1 MWLISPAKVNLFL
14 QVLSKRPDNY
24 HEIYTLFQKIT
35 LFDEIEL
42 KVKQREFTLK
52 FESEEEIPLERN
64 LIYKAWRL
72 FKERFSLKEEI
83 KIWVRKRIPVGAGLG
98 GGSSN
103 AGTLLRALSKFYEV
117 EEKEVFALA
126 LKLGADVPFFLSDLP
141 CALATGIGEVLTPFP
156 NFDAYYVLIYPNFKV
171 ETAWAY
177 QNLNLTK
184 SKNPVYYET
193 SLPPWETPQG
203 LINDFRDL
211 IYKKFYPLYDN
222 IERLLFEEGAK
233 AVSLSGTGSTIYG
246 VFENPPFEGLLRL
259 KNSLKNVKI
268 YLAKNLEC

>member
-14 QVLSKRPDNY
+14 QVLSKRSDNY

-42 KVKQREFTLK
+42 KVKQREFALK

-64 LIYKAWRL
+64 LLYKAWRL
-72 FKERFSLKEEI
+72 FKEKFSLKEEI

-103 AGTLLRALSKFYEV
+103 AGTLLRALSKLYEV

-156 NFDAYYVLIYPNFKV
+156 NFHAYYVLIYPNFKV

-211 IYKKFYPLYDN
+211 IFKKFYPLYDN
-222 IERLLFEEGAK
+222 IEKVLLKEGAK
-233 AVSLSGTGSTIYG
+233 AVNLSGTGSTIYG
-246 VFENPPFEGLLRL
+246 VFENPPFEALLRL

-268 YLAKNLEC
+268 YLAKNLEY